1 MKQKKVQKGMSKFL
15 SEIDL
20 RYQVDCCWLGNF
32 DIDFFSPLPSP
43 KFWNSETVNMNQN
56 VGVNFQKQ
64 KWKLT
69 KYIKTEWKQ
78 SIIPRNFSS
87 ADAYEHVGYI
97 FVTTQV
103 ALWSHPFY
111 LLNGWVINVVHVR
124 SGWFVNKYCCRE
136 SIFYALCLRDGW
148 CQSLIY

>member
-20 RYQVDCCWLGNF
+20 RYQADCCWLGNF

-87 ADAYEHVGYI
+87 VDASVSLQTRWLYFCYYTGGSVVSSI
-97 FVTTQV
+97 
-103 ALWSHPFY
+103 
-111 LLNGWVINVVHVR
+111 LLAKWMGCID
-124 SGWFVNKYCCRE
+124 
-136 SIFYALCLRDGW
+136 I
-148 CQSLIY
+148 